1 MVLFRVAQYA
11 HPYAVLGKER
21 ERVESPA
28 DWDEFLTF
36 LKLKKVLKRREG
48 QIS

>member
-1 MVLFRVAQYA
+1 MVLVRVA

-28 DWDEFLTF
+28 DWDEVLTF

-48 QIS
+48 WISWI